1 MRLGKEISLATNYVK
16 VSPAVPVY
24 KDDLKAS
31 KSFTDKGCI
40 DLDVNVNSSKAD
52 GILIN
57 ETNPFAII
65 YYIEIGIT
73 DKEVNRDRKYLIID
87 YKTYDLSKD
96 DRDELYKL
104 ALDYLKGHNIEN
116 DESIEIKFLDTEQA
130 SVFIEK
136 IFNSMKTVRGL
147 IV

>member
-16 VSPAVPVY
+16 ASPAVPVY
-24 KDDLKAS
+24 NDDLKAS
-31 KSFTDKGCI
+31 KHSADKGGT
-40 DLDVNVNSSKAD
+40 DLDANVNYSEDD
-52 GILIN
+52 GSLIN
-57 ETNPFAII
+57 EANPFAII

-73 DKEVNRDRKYLIID
+73 DADVNRDRKYLIID
-87 YKTYDLSKD
+87 YKTYDLSED

-104 ALDYLKGHNIEN
+104 ALGYLKGHNIEN
-116 DESIEIKFLDTEQA
+116 DDSIDIKFLDTEQA
-130 SVFIEK
+130 SIFIEK